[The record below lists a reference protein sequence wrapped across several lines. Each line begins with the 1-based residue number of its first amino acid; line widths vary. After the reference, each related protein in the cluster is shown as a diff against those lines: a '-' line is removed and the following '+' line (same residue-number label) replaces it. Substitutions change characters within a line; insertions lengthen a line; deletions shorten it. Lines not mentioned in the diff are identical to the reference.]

1 MLPLSLIILVAAII
15 LSGYSVYSLKK
26 TKQINK
32 NVEEYNQQLDKTNQ
46 NLTQENIVLES
57 ERKKLINNIDV
68 IKKEF
73 FNENQNYR
81 DIKQEVLVANKELTE
96 TKRHLNDIQSNILKT
111 TETQK
116 ELSQKAFENYCEVL
130 EKQYKEKEK
139 EYDMYKDTLET
150 SYSNRQLELMREV
163 DEIQKELDSIKATRA
178 AAIKAQTRE
187 KEIEEKLSFYCLTI
201 PETELKDIGI
211 LESIAPKLNKERV
224 LWMLIWQTF
233 FRTPMTSLCNNVI
246 GNTVKSGIYKITNIK
261 TKECYIGQAVDL
273 ASRWK
278 DHAKCGLHIDT
289 PAGNKLY
296 KAMQEYGIQN
306 FSWEVLEEVPPAQ
319 LNKKEDY
326 YIQLYDSINFGYNSI
341 KAPKK
346 GIK

>member
-1 MLPLSLIILVAAII
+1 MLTIGIVLIIVSILLVIFSIGALRFVHI
-15 LSGYSVYSLKK
+15 
-26 TKQINK
+26 
-32 NVEEYNQQLDKTNQ
+32 YNQDIDKKNQ
-46 NLTQENIVLES
+46 ELQQEHD
-57 ERKKLINNIDV
+57 KLIKNLDE

-96 TKRHLNDIQSNILKT
+96 TKRHLNDIQNNILRT

-130 EKQYKEKEK
+130 EKQYDEQEK
-139 EYDMYKDTLET
+139 EYDMYKDALET
-150 SYSNRQLELMREV
+150 SYSNRQLELMREL
-163 DEIQKELDSIKATRA
+163 DEVQKELDSIKATRT
-178 AAIKAQTRE
+178 AAIQAQTRE
-187 KEIEEKLSFYCLTI
+187 REIEEKLSFYCLTI
-201 PETELKDIGI
+201 PDIELKDIAV
-211 LESIAPKLNKERV
+211 LESIAPKLNKPRI
-224 LWMLIWQTF
+224 LYMLIWQTF
-233 FRTPMTSLCNNVI
+233 FRTPMTTLCNQVI
-246 GNTVKSGIYKITNIK
+246 GTSAKSGIYKITNQK

-273 ASRWK
+273 ATRWK
-278 DHAKCGLHIDT
+278 EHAKYGLHIDT
-289 PAGNKLY
+289 PVGNKLY
-296 KAMQEYGIQN
+296 KAMQEYGIWN

-319 LNKKEDY
+319 LNEKEDY